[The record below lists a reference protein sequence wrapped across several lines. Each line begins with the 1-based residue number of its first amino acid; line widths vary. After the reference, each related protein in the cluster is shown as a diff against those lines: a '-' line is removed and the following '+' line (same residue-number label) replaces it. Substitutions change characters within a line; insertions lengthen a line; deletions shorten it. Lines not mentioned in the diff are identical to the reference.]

1 MGFASGTGVTSFEE
15 APIQLWYYPNKLLP
29 ELKNGENSFFQDP
42 STNMTYLKLGN
53 GTIRIQGN
61 MEDPILLKIL
71 ETVHRGD

>member
-15 APIQLWYYPNKLLP
+15 APIQLWYYPNKLFP
-29 ELKNGENSFFQDP
+29 ELKNGENSFYQDP

-53 GTIRIQGN
+53 GTIRLRGN
-61 MEDPILLKIL
+61 MEDPMLLKIL